1 MPNQTIISLWRF
13 TVNTWHK
20 ALLIFIVLGLSAGF
34 LSGYVAAEE
43 VPEESVETV
52 TARGKVLEVVA
63 EEPVQDPLNGES
75 TVNQKLRVRL
85 LSGEYKGKVI
95 TVYNY
100 QTSNPVFNIA
110 VKQGDA
116 VLVALELSQNGA
128 ITGAFIADHLRERQL
143 LLLALIFL
151 VIVLAVSWKHGAK
164 AIAALVL
171 TLVLVGGILVPG
183 LLRGYNPILLSVIT
197 AALATGITIMI
208 VGGWSLKSLAA
219 ILGTVGGVTFAG
231 ILALVVGKAAHL
243 TGFGTEEAAMLLY
256 IPQQVK
262 LDIQGILFA
271 GIIIGALGA
280 AMDVSISVASA
291 VTEIK
296 RVNPELETSDLI
308 TSGMNVGKDIIGTM
322 TNTLILAYTG
332 SSLQLILLFMAYRES
347 LMKVI
352 NLDMVA
358 SEIVRALAGSIGL
371 VMVVPITACIS
382 GWLLGRQRK

>member
-34 LSGYVAAEE
+34 LSGYVAAAE

>member
-1 MPNQTIISLWRF
+1 MK
-13 TVNTWHK
+13 TWHK
-20 ALLIFIVLGLSAGF
+20 ILLLLILFGLTAA
-34 LSGYVAAEE
+34 LATAHAAEGAA
-43 VPEESVETV
+43 ESVETV
-52 TARGKVLEVVA
+52 TVRGKVLEVVA
-63 EEPVQDPLNGES
+63 EEQVEDPLNGES
-75 TVNQKLRVRL
+75 TVNQRLRVRL
-85 LSGEYKGKVI
+85 SEGKYKGKVI
-95 TVYNY
+95 AVQNY
-100 QTSNPVFNIA
+100 QTSNPAFNIA

-128 ITGAFIADHLRERQL
+128 ITAAFIADHLRERQL
-143 LLLALIFL
+143 MLLAVIFF

-164 AIAALVL
+164 AIAALLL
-171 TLVLVGGILVPG
+171 TLVLIGGILVPG
-183 LLRGYNPILLSVIT
+183 LLRGYNPILLSVVT
-197 AALATGITIMI
+197 AALATGITIVI

-219 ILGTVGGVTFAG
+219 ILGTVGGVTLAG
-231 ILALVVGKAAHL
+231 ILALGVGKAAHL
-243 TGFGTEEAAMLLY
+243 TGFGSEEAAMLLY
-256 IPQQVK
+256 IPQHVK

-280 AMDVSISVASA
+280 AMDVSVSVASA

-296 RVNPELETSDLI
+296 RVNPQLETADLI

-347 LMKVI
+347 MMKVI

-371 VMVVPITACIS
+371 VLVVPITACIS
-382 GWLLGRQRK
+382 GWLLGRQRKS

>member
-1 MPNQTIISLWRF
+1 
-13 TVNTWHK
+13 VNTWHK

-34 LSGYVAAEE
+34 LSGYVAAAE

>member
-1 MPNQTIISLWRF
+1 M
-13 TVNTWHK
+13 NTWHK

-34 LSGYVAAEE
+34 LSGYVAAAE